1 MLLNVRLL
9 TPDDALP
16 TYALARLYDPALTL
30 PDWTAQLAR
39 PVADEGTFGA
49 FRGTTARALLR
60 YIVTRTSDGA
70 EVAVIRWVTAF
81 DLIDP
86 EQVAEDLVTAVR
98 KLEDAESRLTAWAP
112 NARRTPGF
120 DKAVAGEAVLHSV
133 L

>member
-1 MLLNVRLL
+1 MLLDVRLL

-30 PDWTAQLAR
+30 TDWTAQLAL
-39 PVADEGTFGA
+39 PVADEGTFAA
-49 FRGTTARALLR
+49 FRGTTPRALLR
-60 YIVTRTSDGA
+60 YIVTRAADGA

-86 EQVAEDLVTAVR
+86 EHVAEDLVTAVR
-98 KLEDAESRLTAWAP
+98 EREEAESRLTAWAP
-112 NARRTPGF
+112 SARRTAGF
-120 DKAVAGEAVLHSV
+120 EKAVAGEAVLHSV

>member
-1 MLLNVRLL
+1 MLLDVRML

-16 TYALARLYDPALTL
+16 TFALARLYDPSLTL
-30 PDWTAQLAR
+30 PDWTRQLTR
-39 PVADEGTFGA
+39 PDTEEGTFAA

-60 YIVTRTSDGA
+60 YMITRSADGA

-86 EQVAEDLVTAVR
+86 ESVAEQLVAAVR
-98 KLEDAESRLTAWAP
+98 EREAADSRLTAWAP
-112 NARRTPGF
+112 REGCGARF
-120 DKAVAGEAVLHSV
+120 ESAVAGEAVLHSV